1 MARIRRRY
9 HRLAGPGARDGEPGR
24 AGADGR
30 PRARQLPRPHATRAH
45 RPTKAR
51 AKLCYKE
58 QRELD
63 ALPGRIEALET
74 EQTELNTLLADGAIF
89 QSDPKRAAEAAKRV
103 GELDELIFAA
113 MEQWE
118 ALASR

>member
-1 MARIRRRY
+1 VMAS
-9 HRLAGPGARDGEPGR
+9 LVAPEQTAAPARAPAATPARNASAEP
-24 AGADGR
+24 A
-30 PRARQLPRPHATRAH
+30 
-45 RPTKAR
+45 KAR
-51 AKLCYKE
+51 AKLSYKE